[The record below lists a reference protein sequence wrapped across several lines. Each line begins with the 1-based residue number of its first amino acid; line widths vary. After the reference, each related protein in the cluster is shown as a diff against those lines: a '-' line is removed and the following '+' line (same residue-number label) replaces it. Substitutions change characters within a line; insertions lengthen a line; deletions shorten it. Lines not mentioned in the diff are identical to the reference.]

1 MSADKCVRI
10 FGKLRIFNPQTAVR
24 QGRYF
29 SLPNEIYSLDLC
41 SAEIAL
47 YGYLLRM
54 ENRKTYSCHPSSRT
68 IGKALHMSRT
78 TVMKYVR
85 SLEDKGLIE
94 TEHTSVMT
102 NNLIKRN
109 GNLEYRILPI
119 ENAIELFHSKQVQN
133 SGINRMK

>member
-1 MSADKCVRI
+1 MSADKSVRI
-10 FGKLRIFNPQTAVR
+10 FGKLRIFNPQTAIR
-24 QGRYF
+24 RGSYF

-47 YGYLLRM
+47 YGYLLRI
-54 ENRKTYSCHPSSRT
+54 ENRKTYSCHPSFRT

-119 ENAIELFHSKQVQN
+119 ENAIELFYSKQVQN

>member
-1 MSADKCVRI
+1 MKDKCI
-10 FGKLRIFNPQTAVR
+10 AISGKFRLFNPQTAVR
-24 QGRYF
+24 KGRYF
-29 SLPNEIYSLDLC
+29 TVPNEIYSLDLC

-47 YGYLLRM
+47 YSYLLRM
-54 ENRKTYSCHPSSRT
+54 EDRKTYSCHPSFRT

-109 GNLEYRILPI
+109 GNLEYWVLPI
-119 ENAIELFHSKQVQN
+119 ENAIEFYHSRQIQN
-133 SGINRMK
+133 GGINRVK